1 MQNSIEYLK
10 KCNVPQVTLKM
21 NPEKVLKD
29 PNHCAKNA
37 QDFGKDDYRAII
49 LRNMGRS
56 TDEKNVE
63 RN

>member
-1 MQNSIEYLK
+1 MQNSTEYFK

-29 PNHCAKNA
+29 PSYCAKNA